1 MDDTPPLKLNLPE
14 RTAAPAESFLLDIK
28 EVEAWASNLPIAN
41 TGASSKHIFQSLVEL
56 NRIELSNLKRIK
68 IINIFRPI
76 VKHVAAN
83 LRKYYL
89 DSPLPLAAKN
99 QKIVVLCR
107 ELHSEMANS
116 YKIIIEKMA
125 SEQGESFEHKL
136 MIVALH
142 QAIYYLSK
150 VLYYS
155 AIVYNPYPADIWR
168 EIHQLFAF
176 AEQNNIAKIKIKEG
190 SGGSGSTSTIEEIY
204 KNTILLDLASP
215 YRLRQQEIEHL
226 YQKLPEWAE
235 HIQIF
240 TPQSSEGHESHFF
253 VTTENDDPPMHLSLR
268 TEELSRHCRLIDTHE
283 LARYLRKELK
293 TIFTQK
299 DEHSIFT
306 KEMQVTVPMLRKVIK
321 SITFA
326 PKRGFIRTKLNFEL
340 ETTVGIPAVHS
351 QITTYRINQGNNPD
365 DQGTTT
371 LDEDDEGLKDSSFL
385 DSYFT
390 DDSLQI
396 VPLDHPV
403 DEAIPYPNH
412 THDTHDTHDTWI
424 VDDGAPAWAT
434 KKHEKDD
441 DTFSCKTFN
450 ESAGGYCIN
459 WSGNNPPKIR
469 VGELIGIQSASDNA
483 QFSIGITRWLKHM
496 PGVGMQLG
504 MEIISPTAD
513 AVRIHIPGDETHD
526 KSTHEGILLPELIA
540 SNRPTCLVLPIL
552 NMHIG
557 DTINIENGE
566 VERPAKLV
574 RLLESTGTFSQF
586 EFVYLD
592 EGD

>member
-1 MDDTPPLKLNLPE
+1 MNDTPPLKLNLPE
-14 RTAAPAESFLLDIK
+14 RTVAPAESFLLDIQG
-28 EVEAWASNLPIAN
+28 VETWASNLPIAN
-41 TGASSKHIFQSLVEL
+41 TGASSKHIFQSLVEF

-68 IINIFRPI
+68 IVNIFRPM

-107 ELHSEMANS
+107 ELHSELANS
-116 YKIIIEKMA
+116 YKIIIEKMT
-125 SEQGESFEHKL
+125 SEQGEAFERKL

-155 AIVYNPYPADIWR
+155 AIVYNPYPVGIWR

-240 TPQSSEGHESHFF
+240 TPHSSEEHASHFF
-253 VTTENDDPPMHLSLR
+253 VTANSDDPPMHLSLR
-268 TEELSRHCRLIDTHE
+268 TKELSRHCRLIDTHE
-283 LARYLRKELK
+283 LARHLRKELK

-299 DEHSIFT
+299 DERSIFT
-306 KEMQVTVPMLRKVIK
+306 REMQVTVPMLRKVIK

-340 ETTVGIPAVHS
+340 ETTVGIKAVHS
-351 QITTYRINQGNNPD
+351 QITTYRANIPA

-371 LDEDDEGLKDSSFL
+371 LEEGEEGLKDSSFL

-390 DDSLQI
+390 ADNDSLQI

-403 DEAIPYPNH
+403 DEAIPYPSH
-412 THDTHDTHDTWI
+412 THDAHDTWI

-434 KKHEKDD
+434 KKQEQDD
-441 DTFSCKTFN
+441 NTFSCKTFN

-469 VGELIGIQSASDNA
+469 VGELIGIQSASDNS

-513 AVRIHIPGDETHD
+513 AVRIRTPGDELHGE
-526 KSTHEGILLPELIA
+526 STHECILLPELTA
-540 SNRPTCLVLPIL
+540 SNRPACLILPIL
-552 NMHIG
+552 NIHIG
-557 DTINIENGE
+557 NTISIENGD
-566 VERPAKLV
+566 VERAAKLI

-592 EGD
+592 EDD